1 MNTRTLVLIAVAAA
15 GFALGWGFKPTTQT
29 GSVAASDEAILGAR
43 GNGGMEQI
51 RSGHSSRPVIS
62 KAVAAPIMPSA
73 AVAAARQPELE
84 KAFRSASSVRDRAK
98 LIRMAE
104 ALGLSAEQL
113 DQFDALLAEQR
124 ERPVENGPGLTP
136 KARLEKMA
144 ESAKAFDARFRALL
158 GPQQTAALDGLRARQ
173 VENRTE
179 ARAQRELAD
188 FIDRVDVSAEQRE
201 AVAGVLRK
209 SAAAESAKLP
219 AGVDLLMETGIFPS
233 GVGSISDR
241 SISAMV
247 ALGDDHAALTDPSAV
262 SRKMNDLQREKV
274 LSRALVLEGILT
286 PAQLAQ
292 YRAVAEAQNAFNG
305 TSGPAQ
311 KP

>member
-1 MNTRTLVLIAVAAA
+1 MNNRTLVAGAAA
-15 GFALGWGFKPTTQT
+15 LASFALGWGLKPSMQT
-29 GSVAASDEAILGAR
+29 GSVSATGTTMLASGGHAGEEPMR
-43 GNGGMEQI
+43 G
-51 RSGHSSRPVIS
+51 GHSSRPVIS
-62 KAVAAPIMPSA
+62 KSSGAPIMPSA
-73 AVAAARQPELE
+73 GAAARQPELE
-84 KAFRSASSVRDRAK
+84 KAFRNAGSVRDRAK
-98 LIRMAE
+98 LVRMAE
-104 ALGLSAEQL
+104 ALDLSAEQL

-201 AVAGVLRK
+201 AVARVLRE
-209 SAAAESAKLP
+209 SAAVESAKLP

-274 LSRALVLEGILT
+274 LSRALELEGILT

-292 YRAVAEAQNAFNG
+292 YRAVAEAQNAFSG